1 MADNEENNLDSIRAT
16 EQFLKL
22 FMENQKRI
30 YLHILMQT
38 LNNADADDLMQE
50 TVTVL
55 WRKYS
60 QFQPGSNFRAWA
72 CRIADNLVKNFRK
85 KQAQSKLQFSDAILE
100 GVASRCA
107 GGFDDI
113 DQRVEKLKG
122 CLARMS
128 KRDQQLIQLRYEQ
141 DLRVGEISRRVDRPV
156 QGLYQAFSRIHNT
169 LLQCVR
175 RALASQERI

>member
-1 MADNEENNLDSIRAT
+1 MSDNEQNNLDSIRAT
-16 EQFLKL
+16 EQFLGL
-22 FMENQKRI
+22 FMANQKRI

-38 LNNADADDLMQE
+38 INNADADDLMQE

-55 WRKYS
+55 WRKYG

-85 KQAQSKLQFSDAILE
+85 RQARSKLQFSNTLLE
-100 GVASRCA
+100 SVVSHCASD
-107 GGFDDI
+107 FDDI

-122 CLARMS
+122 CLARLS
-128 KRDQQLIQLRYEQ
+128 QRDQQLIQLRYEQ
-141 DLRVGEISRRVDRPV
+141 DLRVGEISERVNRPV
-156 QGLYQAFSRIHNT
+156 QGLYQAFSRIHNA